1 MHLSFLFY
9 RLPNK
14 INESF
19 FYYKI
24 SKKLDSAAITEYNKL
39 GMSNDSLKIYVPE
52 FSSLNA
58 RPITTI
64 LSPYMLKKANTAS
77 ISRAAIVKKQIDWYE
92 TLSPSITHYYLR
104 IKAYEEAKPY
114 DFIGLSYSK
123 TAYPERLT
131 FVVYYQ
137 IFFNIYYTHYKA
149 IYLLT
154 NF

>member
-1 MHLSFLFY
+1 
-9 RLPNK
+9 
-14 INESF
+14 
-19 FYYKI
+19 
-24 SKKLDSAAITEYNKL
+24 
-39 GMSNDSLKIYVPE
+39 
-52 FSSLNA
+52 
-58 RPITTI
+58 
-64 LSPYMLKKANTAS
+64 MLKKANTAS
-77 ISRAAIVKKQIDWYE
+77 ISRAAVAKKQIDFSE

-131 FVVYYQ
+131 FVVYHQ

-149 IYLLT
+149 IYILN